1 MMQSGILEEAKLV
14 YDHRDTYRTAAQAI
28 GYKEF
33 FPYFE
38 GTADLESCLAHLK
51 QASRNYAKRQ
61 LTWFRRQTL
70 CGFTWKTETW
80 NSRRQNRP
88 KRSWRKTTLE
98 MQEQYRYI

>member
-38 GTADLESCLAHLK
+38 GTADLEAALRTS
-51 QASRNYAKRQ
+51 SRLPAIMP
-61 LTWFRRQTL
+61 
-70 CGFTWKTETW
+70 
-80 NSRRQNRP
+80 SV
-88 KRSWRKTTLE
+88 S
-98 MQEQYRYI
+98 

>member
-1 MMQSGILEEAKLV
+1 MQSGILEEAKLV

-33 FPYFE
+33 FLHFE
-38 GTADLESCLAHLK
+38 EQQTRESCLAHLK
-51 QASRNYAKRQ
+51 QASQ
-61 LTWFRRQTL
+61 LCQASVDRFRCQTDAV
-70 CGFTWKTETW
+70 CFTWKTEPG

-98 MQEQYRYI
+98 MQ